1 MKVITLFTSMFLCLS
16 YTALS
21 IGKAEIIKIIADN
34 PEIKYKD
41 ITIAQ
46 FILETGHNRSRLARH
61 NNIFGIKYNRKF
73 ANGKI
78 GSYAT
83 YRSIDDCILHYI
95 FIQNYFSKKYKILS
109 KKDYLWFL
117 KKKYARSTSY
127 TNRVVKIASKYKID
141 TTNVS
146 SRTL

>member
-1 MKVITLFTSMFLCLS
+1 MKVITLVTSILLCLS
-16 YTALS
+16 FTAFS
-21 IGKAEIIKIIADN
+21 IGKDEIIRIILEH
-34 PEIKYKD
+34 PGIKYKD

-46 FILETGHNRSRLARH
+46 FILETGNNKSKLAKH

-83 YRSIDDCILHYI
+83 YKSIHDCISHYI
-95 FIQNYFSKKYKILS
+95 FIQNYFSKKYNILN

-117 KKKYARSTSY
+117 KKKYATSTSY
-127 TNRVVKIASKYKID
+127 TKRVVKIASKYKID
-141 TTNVS
+141 TANVS
-146 SRTL
+146 SHTL

>member
-1 MKVITLFTSMFLCLS
+1 MKTLILITSMFLCLS
-16 YTALS
+16 YPALS

-83 YRSIDDCILHYI
+83 YRSINDCILHYI
-95 FIQNYFSKKYKILS
+95 FIQNYFSNKYNILT
-109 KKDYLWFL
+109 KKDYIWFL
-117 KKKYARSTSY
+117 KKKYATSKFY
-127 TNRVVKIASKYKID
+127 AKRVSRIALKYKIY

-146 SRTL
+146 SDTL